1 MFPLIDYRIKI
12 LIFSNISKFSRFY
25 SGLCPGFFH
34 LRTVCRPPCRAL
46 SCIIA
51 RHSPTS
57 VRKVQTTLRKV
68 LPLSYRQREG
78 RFRTRSPD
86 YPENL
91 EKPTGGYLS
100 IDWSMQLNRPHDPF
114 ATTGQYLSIDW
125 SISWHRL
132 VNAAES
138 TAHFPGID
146 WSILASTGQ
155 YLSIDWSISWHRL
168 IDARMAGT
176 RKSGVCKELIY

>member
-12 LIFSNISKFSRFY
+12 LIFSDINKFFFRLY
-25 SGLCPGFFH
+25 SGLCPCLCYGLFSPPDRVSPH
-34 LRTVCRPPCRAL
+34 PCRAL

-57 VRKVQTTLRKV
+57 VRKVQTALRKV

-78 RFRTRSPD
+78 RFRTSSPD
-86 YPENL
+86 YPENTL
-91 EKPTGGYLS
+91 ESTGRYPGNDRT
-100 IDWSMQLNRPHDPF
+100 IPRQ
-114 ATTGQYLSIDW
+114 
-125 SISWHRL
+125 RL
-132 VNAAES
+132 V
-138 TAHFPGID
+138 D
-146 WSILASTGQ
+146 ILALTGQ

>member
-12 LIFSNISKFSRFY
+12 LIFSDISKFFGLY
-25 SGLCPGFFH
+25 SGLCSGLFSPPD
-34 LRTVCRPPCRAL
+34 RVSPPPCRAL

-57 VRKVQTTLRKV
+57 VRKVQTALRKV

-78 RFRTRSPD
+78 RFRTSSPD
-86 YPENL
+86 YPGNP

-100 IDWSMQLNRPHDPF
+100 NDWSMQLNRPHDPF
-114 ATTGQYLSIDW
+114 ATTGRY
-125 SISWHRL
+125 
-132 VNAAES
+132 
-138 TAHFPGID
+138 PGID
-146 WSILASTGQ
+146 WSIPQHRQVNLG
-155 YLSIDWSISWHRL
+155 IDWSMQE
-168 IDARMAGT
+168 MAGT